1 MTNTIRKRPTLRAL
15 ALCTTAALSM
25 TQFGWTEMAYAQA
38 QSAEVT
44 LSIPA
49 QNLGSAL
56 TQLAD
61 QSGIRLILSSQIVA
75 GKRSPALNGSYTA
88 RSAFAAL
95 LSGSGLSYRFTSAN
109 TVTVYATNDSA
120 AVDLPEGTLLL
131 DTIIVSGGTGSYSA
145 NSNYEEPASIV
156 YKDAEEIERFRGTSV
171 GDFLKGAAGVL
182 NGDNRNSGALDV
194 NVRGM
199 QGQGRVPVVI
209 DGSFQETTVYRGY
222 SGIAGRTYLDPD
234 LIGSMSIEKGPS
246 SGADANGATGGVMR
260 VSTLKPDDIIKDG
273 DTQGVRL
280 TFGVTSNTTD
290 VPETFTIGAGQGD
303 EERYDRP
310 GALEFGDSWNGSI
323 AVAQKFGDFELLAA
337 TARRKT
343 GNYFAGDDGDDPA
356 DDSLNQFVPGE
367 EVLNTSQDN
376 TSHLLRGIYKWGN
389 GHSIDA
395 SYMHYESDFGE
406 LMPSQI
412 IRFGMGWQSPLSY
425 VDAKTGTLRY
435 GWNPDDNDLI
445 DLEADLYYTLNT
457 TSINTAYGFMA
468 GFPGVYF
475 SYASEAEQFGLNVS
489 NTSRLDLF
497 DRALTLNYGVAGKK
511 EYIRPPSDIESYI
524 PDDYPYVEFDGEI
537 RDGWR
542 QEVSAFVSAH
552 YELSNTLTFD
562 GSLRYSEMKS
572 YDNNTRTIY
581 VDDGNGGQTRTEV
594 HTEYDGGG
602 LAPIASLTY
611 EAIPGLQVYGKYAE
625 AYRAPSLFESTVGWS
640 ASPDPT
646 LDLKPEHAQNKE
658 IGVNYMTDQFG
669 AQIRAKLAYFDND
682 IENYITRDDSWNF
695 VNLDSARMK
704 GWELSLGF
712 DTGRFYGDFSGSK
725 YVSTEFCDLEGACSS
740 GGSDNGYVQQHVPP
754 ETSASL
760 TLGGRFLDETLE
772 LGGRVTYV
780 GKRASSDFSG
790 PRGGTT
796 RAVDWDPYTTVD
808 LFGSYEINDTLT
820 FDFAVDNVT
829 DQYYM
834 DTLTIGLMPSPGRTV
849 RLGLT
854 ATF

>member
-1 MTNTIRKRPTLRAL
+1 MTDTIRRKPTLRAL
-15 ALCTTAALSM
+15 ALCTTAALSV
-25 TQFGWTEMAYAQA
+25 TQIGWTDIAYAQT

-49 QNLGSAL
+49 QDLGSAL

-61 QSGIRLILSSQIVA
+61 QSGIRLILSSQVVA
-75 GKRSPALNGSYTA
+75 GKRSTAINGTYTP
-88 RSAFAAL
+88 RSAFSAL
-95 LSGSGLSYRFTSAN
+95 LSGSGLDYRFTNAN
-109 TVTVYATNDSA
+109 TVTVYATDDTA
-120 AVDLPEGTLLL
+120 AIDLPEGTLLL
-131 DTIIVSGGTGSYSA
+131 DTITVSGGTGYYSA

-156 YKDAEEIERFRGTSV
+156 FKDAKEIERFRGTSV
-171 GDFLKGAAGVL
+171 GDFLKGEAGVL

-260 VSTLKPDDIIKDG
+260 VSTLKPDDIIKKG
-273 DTQGVRL
+273 ETQGVRL
-280 TFGVTSNTTD
+280 KFGVTGNTTG

-303 EERYDRP
+303 AERYDRP
-310 GALEFGDSWNGSI
+310 GAFEFGDSWNGSI
-323 AVAQKFGDFELLAA
+323 AVAQKFGDFEVLAA
-337 TARRKT
+337 YARRKA
-343 GNYFAGDDGDDPA
+343 GNYFAGEDGNGPE
-356 DDSLNQFVPGE
+356 DDSLNQFTPGE

-445 DLEADLYYTLNT
+445 DLKADLYYTSNI
-457 TSINTAYGFMA
+457 TSINTAYGFIA
-468 GFPGVYF
+468 GYPGVYF

-489 NTSRLDLF
+489 NTSRLDMF
-497 DRALTLNYGVAGKK
+497 GRALTLNYGVSGKK
-511 EYIRPPSDIESYI
+511 EYIRPPSDIESYV

-542 QEVSAFVSAH
+542 QEVSAFVAAN
-552 YELSNTLTFD
+552 YELSDKLTFD
-562 GSLRYSEMKS
+562 GSLRYSKMEA
-572 YDNNTRTIY
+572 YDNNTQRVY
-581 VDDGNGGQTRTEV
+581 VDDGNGGLTREEVNVETE
-594 HTEYDGGG
+594 GSGF
-602 LAPIASLTY
+602 APILSLTY

-625 AYRAPSLFESTVGWS
+625 AYRAPSLFESTAGWS
-640 ASPDPT
+640 ASVSPSTVVD
-646 LDLKPEHAQNKE
+646 PEHARNKE

-669 AQIRAKLAYFDND
+669 AQFRAKLAYFDND
-682 IENYITRDDSWNF
+682 IDNYITRDEDWRF
-695 VNLDSARMK
+695 VNLDSAKMK

-725 YVSTEFCDLEGACSS
+725 YISTEFCDQEGVCSS
-740 GGSDNGYVQQHVPP
+740 GGSDNGYVHLHVPP

-772 LGGRVTYV
+772 LGGRVTYI
-780 GKRASSDFSG
+780 GERASTDFASS
-790 PRGGTT
+790 RGGTS
-796 RAVDWDPYTTVD
+796 RAVNWEPYTTVD